1 MMTKL
6 LCVALCAA
14 LPATAFADDRSKEDW
29 TGAAELGLAVT
40 RGNSHSENFNGK
52 LSLASES
59 ADWTHKFALEGVR
72 ARARVSGDFDDDG
85 VPDERDELSANRY
98 QIAASSGYRMTPRAS
113 WIGALRHED
122 DDFSSFDYQT
132 TFSIGYGYRWLDD
145 ERTKFAAELGP
156 GYRRAK
162 RADSGELDTDLIL
175 RGVVDFSHALTPNTA
190 LTNKLL
196 VESGDS
202 NNFAQNDFGV
212 AVAMNS
218 RLALKTGIQLR
229 HNSEVEPGRRKT
241 DTLTTVNLVYT
252 LH

>member
-1 MMTKL
+1 MMMKL
-6 LCVALCAA
+6 LCASLCAA
-14 LPATAFADDRSKEDW
+14 LPAIGFAAEPTKDW

-52 LSLASES
+52 LALESES
-59 ADWTHKFALEGVR
+59 VDWTHKLGLEGVR

-85 VPDERDELSANRY
+85 VLDERDELSANRY
-98 QIAASSGYRMTPRAS
+98 QFAASSGYRMTPKAS

-122 DDFSSFDYQT
+122 DDFSSFEYQT
-132 TFSIGYGYRWLDD
+132 TASLGYGYRWLDN
-145 ERTKFAAELGP
+145 ERSTLAAELGP

-162 RADSGELDTDLIL
+162 RADGGAVDSDLIL
-175 RGVVDFSHALTPNTA
+175 RGVLDFSHALTANTA
-190 LTNKLL
+190 LTNELL

-202 NNFAQNDFGV
+202 NRFAQNDFGI

-218 RLALKTGIQLR
+218 RLALKTGLQLR
-229 HNSEVEPGRRKT
+229 HNSEVAPGRRKT

>member
-1 MMTKL
+1 MMKL
-6 LCVALCAA
+6 LCASLCAA
-14 LPATAFADDRSKEDW
+14 LPAVAIAGDAPQYGW

-52 LSLASES
+52 LALLDES
-59 ADWTHKFALEGVR
+59 ADWTHKFAVEGVR

-85 VPDERDELSANRY
+85 VIDQRDELSANRY
-98 QIAASSGYRMTPRAS
+98 QLSASSGYRMTPRAS

-122 DDFSSFDYQT
+122 DDFSAFDYQT
-132 TFSIGYGYRWLDD
+132 TFSLGYGYRWLDD
-145 ERTKFAAELGP
+145 ERSRFSAELGP

-162 RADSGELDTDLIL
+162 RAVGDVETDLIL
-175 RGVVDFSHALTPNTA
+175 RGVVEYRHALTPNTA

-196 VESGDS
+196 VESGDD
-202 NNFAQNDFGV
+202 NRFAQNDFGI

-218 RLALKTGIQLR
+218 RLALKTGVQLR
-229 HNSEVEPGRRKT
+229 HNSEVADGARKT